1 MHFNRGFLILVGSG
15 LLLSILACAT
25 LGSLA
30 ESSPSPTPTVQS
42 QTLAAPTAQVVITPA
57 PTTARAPTPT
67 PTPTLTSTPLPPTG
81 DAAMPLTATATLTPT
96 AYLPTV
102 MHNWALSVWE
112 TQLTL
117 NSYGWEQAL
126 RDSAPDK
133 PYYPYPEL
141 DFGAV
146 GPLAPRA
153 YTGIILE
160 NSYIRITVLPEMGGR
175 ILRWED
181 RTTGRLLT
189 YANPVIKPTHW
200 GYRGWWLGTGG
211 IEWAFPVD
219 EHGLN
224 EYRPWQYELLSGDNW
239 RGIRV
244 WDTDDCTGMTI
255 EVTLRLY
262 GGSSDLVITPRITN
276 PTGEAHPLQ
285 FWINAMLTL
294 SGSNVPSSGLRFW
307 IPADTMMV
315 HSTGDGSLPE
325 PRSTISWPIYN
336 GRDFSHYTEWHKYLG
351 LFATEARGAAGAY
364 DEIADQGLVRSYP
377 PGGPQGVKLF
387 CLGDLPAD
395 LYTDDGSRYFEFW
408 GGYNYSFFPED
419 YVTLPAGA
427 SITWEEHWYPVH
439 GIGGLGWAN
448 GELAAALKVSG
459 ESVQVGLYATSRA
472 EAQLRL
478 LQHGELREEWVV
490 VTGPDAPF
498 RQSITGSGEGWL
510 LQVWQGGALL
520 AEVSPS

>member
-1 MHFNRGFLILVGSG
+1 MRFNRGFLILAGSG

-30 ESSPSPTPTVQS
+30 ESSPSSTPTATIQS
-42 QTLAAPTAQVVITPA
+42 QTLALPTTQVVPSPA
-57 PTTARAPTPT
+57 PTTAPT

-81 DAAMPLTATATLTPT
+81 DAATPFTVTPTLTPT
-96 AYLPTV
+96 TYLPTV
-102 MHNWALSVWE
+102 MQNWALSVWE

-146 GPLAPRA
+146 GPLAPHT

-160 NSYIRITVLPEMGGR
+160 NSYIRVTVLPEMGGR

-239 RGIRV
+239 RGVRV
-244 WDTDDCTGMTI
+244 WDSDDRTGMTI

-262 GGSSDLVITPRITN
+262 GGRSDLVITPRITN
-276 PTGEAHPLQ
+276 PTSESHPLQ

-294 SGSNVPSSGLRFW
+294 SGSNAPSSGLRFW
-307 IPADTMMV
+307 IPADAMMV
-315 HSTGDGSLPE
+315 HSTGDGALPG
-325 PRSTISWPIYN
+325 PRSTISWPVYN
-336 GRDFSHYTEWHKYLG
+336 GRDFSYYTEWDKYLG

-364 DEIADQGLVRSYP
+364 DETADQGLVRSYP

-478 LQHGELREEWVV
+478 LQHGELQAEWAV

-498 RQSITGSGEGWL
+498 RQSIAGSGEGWL
-510 LQVWQGGALL
+510 LQVWQDGTLL
-520 AEVSPS
+520 AEVSPH

>member
-1 MHFNRGFLILVGSG
+1 MHPHKGFLILAGIG
-15 LLLSILACAT
+15 LLLSILACVT
-25 LGSLA
+25 LGSRA
-30 ESSPSPTPTVQS
+30 ESSPSPTPAATVQS
-42 QTLAAPTAQVVITPA
+42 QTAAPPTTQVVPPPA
-57 PTTARAPTPT
+57 PTTAPT
-67 PTPTLTSTPLPPTG
+67 PTPTLTSTPLPTTG
-81 DAAMPLTATATLTPT
+81 DATTPFTVTPTLTPT

-102 MHNWALSVWE
+102 MQNWALSVWE

-126 RDSAPDK
+126 RPSTPDK
-133 PYYPYPEL
+133 PYYPYPDL

-146 GPLAPRA
+146 GPLTPHT

-160 NSYIRITVLPEMGGR
+160 NSYIRITVLPELGGR

-181 RTTGRLLT
+181 RITGHLLT
-189 YANPVIKPTHW
+189 YANPVVKPTHW

-239 RGIRV
+239 RGVRV
-244 WDTDDCTGMTI
+244 WDTDDRTGMTI

-262 GGSSDLVITPRITN
+262 GGRSDLVITPRIAN
-276 PTGEAHPLQ
+276 PTGESQPLQ

-294 SGSNVPSSGLRFW
+294 SGSNAPSSGLRFW
-307 IPADTMMV
+307 IPADAMMV
-315 HSTGDGSLPE
+315 HSTNDGLLPG
-325 PRSTISWPIYN
+325 PRSAISWPVYN
-336 GRDFSHYTEWHKYLG
+336 GRDFSHYTEWRKYLG
-351 LFATEARGAAGAY
+351 LFAAEARGAAGAY
-364 DEIADQGLVRSYP
+364 DETADQGLVRSYP

-387 CLGDLPAD
+387 CLGDLPAY

-419 YVTLPAGA
+419 YVTLPAGD

-448 GELAAALKVSG
+448 GELAASLKVAG
-459 ESVQVGLYATSRA
+459 ESVQVGLYATGHA
-472 EAQLRL
+472 EALLRL
-478 LQHGELREEWVV
+478 LQNGELQEEWAV
-490 VTGPDAPF
+490 VTGPDTPF
-498 RQSITGSGEGWL
+498 RQSIAGSGGGWL
-510 LQVWQGGALL
+510 LQVWQGGTLL